1 VVEAV
6 RVFAER
12 EIRPLAAA
20 YEREDRYPFELV
32 EKMKEMGLFG
42 AIIPQEYGGLG
53 LDYVTYAR
61 IIEEITRVWM
71 SVAGILNSHLIM
83 AWAVLTYGT
92 EAQRRR
98 YLPRFATGE
107 RRGGLCLT
115 EPDAGSDVQGIRTTA
130 RRDGDGYRL
139 NGAKMFIT
147 NGRYGDTYLVLART
161 DPAAMPPRR
170 GMSLF
175 VVEKGPGF
183 VVLRDIPKL
192 GYRGV
197 ETCEIR
203 FEDVYVP
210 ADNLVGGE
218 EGQGF
223 RQVLGALEVG
233 RINVAAR
240 GVGLARAAFEAAIR
254 YADQRQAFG
263 QPIAEF
269 ELIQKKLAWIA
280 TKIEAARLLTLRA
293 AERKARGERADLEAG
308 MAKLFATET
317 AQEAALEAMRIHG
330 GYGYTEDFPVERYYR
345 DAPLLVIGEG
355 TNEIQETVIAR
366 QLLRRFRAGEDP
378 GGWGP

>member
-1 VVEAV
+1 M
-6 RVFAER
+6 FAER

-61 IIEEITRVWM
+61 IIEEIARVWM

-92 EAQRRR
+92 EAQRRH

-161 DPAAMPPRR
+161 DPAATPPRR

-203 FEDVYVP
+203 FEDMYVP

-254 YADQRQAFG
+254 YADQRRAFG

-269 ELIQKKLAWIA
+269 ELIQKKLAWMA

-366 QLLRRFRAGEDP
+366 QLLRRLRAGEDP

>member
-1 VVEAV
+1 
-6 RVFAER
+6 
-12 EIRPLAAA
+12 
-20 YEREDRYPFELV
+20 
-32 EKMKEMGLFG
+32 MKAMGLFG
-42 AIIPQEYGGLG
+42 AIIPEAYGGLG
-53 LDYVTYAR
+53 LDFVTYAR
-61 IIEEITRVWM
+61 IIEEIARVWM

-115 EPDAGSDVQGIRTTA
+115 EPDAGSDVQAIRTTA
-130 RRDGDGYRL
+130 RRDGGGWRL

-147 NGRYGDTYLVLART
+147 NGRYGDTFLVLART
-161 DPAAMPPRR
+161 DPDADPPRR

-183 VVLRDIPKL
+183 HVLRDIPKL

-203 FEDVYVP
+203 FEDVFVP
-210 ADNLVGGE
+210 DENLVGGQ
-218 EGQGF
+218 EGRGF
-223 RQVLGALEVG
+223 YHVLGALEVG

-240 GVGLARAAFEAAIR
+240 GVGLAQAAFEAAVR
-254 YADQRQAFG
+254 YADQRRAFG

-269 ELIQKKLAWIA
+269 ELIQKKLAWMA

-293 AERKARGERADLEAG
+293 AERKARGERADLDAG

-366 QLLRRFRAGEDP
+366 QLLQRFRAG
-378 GGWGP
+378 G

>member
-42 AIIPQEYGGLG
+42 AIIP